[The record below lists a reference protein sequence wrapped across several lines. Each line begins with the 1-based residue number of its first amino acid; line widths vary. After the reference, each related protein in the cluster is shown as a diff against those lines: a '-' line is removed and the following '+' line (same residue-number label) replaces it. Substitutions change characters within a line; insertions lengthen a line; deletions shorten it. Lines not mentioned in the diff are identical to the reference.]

1 MQEARI
7 FMLGL
12 SKIGR
17 AAPKKGLK
25 CANRIIIITYTYSNV
40 MAKSV
45 ML

>member
-25 CANRIIIITYTYSNV
+25 CANRIIITYTYSNV